1 MRGGMM
7 AEVMA
12 FGQQARSCPIAELCP
27 ITRLRLITSLVTS
40 WITSWITR
48 SVTRLV
54 RSAA

>member
-40 WITSWITR
+40 WITR
-48 SVTRLV
+48 SATRLI